1 MQLNRKVGDKNNEK
15 NMLFFE
21 HCAAHME
28 NVIFLSHIKT
38 VFLQAKSTSPLQ
50 SSDLGI
56 ILVFK
61 CNQRKQLIQK
71 TVTMTDARL
80 LQDAI
85 KMNVH
90 VLPAMHFTTEAWRL

>member
-1 MQLNRKVGDKNNEK
+1 VGDKNIEK
-15 NMLFFE
+15 SILFFE

-28 NVIFLSHIKT
+28 NIFLSNIKT
-38 VFLQAKSTSPLQ
+38 VFLQAKSTSLLQ
-50 SSDLGI
+50 HSDLGI
-56 ILVFK
+56 IHVFK

-85 KMNVH
+85 KMKLQ
-90 VLPAMHFTTEAWRL
+90 VLPAMHFTTEARRL